1 MNNKQFFSLAP
12 KLLYKN
18 EEAYNKLLDFAVM
31 DNNEES
37 WNIKNIAISGVYGS
51 GKSTVWKTYV
61 KNNNIEDKIITV
73 TLGKYLDT
81 ENSEKNKFSNL
92 SNLTEN
98 KNYENRIERQIINQ
112 ILSQVKKSRI
122 PLTKYVFK
130 VNRSTISILWWISL
144 ILIFLTSVVLLVNT
158 KRFGSSEK
166 EQNVMFYSSLF
177 FMCFSITWWLAIIV
191 KNNVFSLKKIKT
203 KWFETDV
210 ETSSSI
216 QETILEKD
224 IKEIAYIVRSS
235 GAKIIVF
242 EDLDRFDDVELFSKL
257 KELNFII
264 NAFNESQFKKRKN
277 IQVIKFVYM
286 VRDEIFDSDSRTK
299 FFDIIIPILPIR
311 KSTNVI
317 ESILSPIKEDFK
329 ESENVLKWIINYIQ
343 NPRTLKNIV
352 NEYQIIKEI
361 IFQNKENM
369 KCKKMLALI
378 AIKNAVPKEFGL
390 MQVNKGFIFSIFD
403 KKEELKNATL
413 DKLKTNLQQL
423 NCILNNGYEKE
434 LEYKSIET
442 LLNYKGSLKINEP
455 KENQMEK
462 LLSASQNE
470 QEMIN
475 ISILRWKRTKSE

>member
-177 FMCFSITWWLAIIV
+177 FMCFSVTWWLAIIV
-191 KNNVFSLKKIKT
+191 KNNVFSLKKN
-203 KWFETDV
+203 
-210 ETSSSI
+210 
-216 QETILEKD
+216 KD
-224 IKEIAYIVRSS
+224 KVIWNRCW
-235 GAKIIVF
+235 
-242 EDLDRFDDVELFSKL
+242 
-257 KELNFII
+257 
-264 NAFNESQFKKRKN
+264 N
-277 IQVIKFVYM
+277 I
-286 VRDEIFDSDSRTK
+286 
-299 FFDIIIPILPIR
+299 
-311 KSTNVI
+311 
-317 ESILSPIKEDFK
+317 
-329 ESENVLKWIINYIQ
+329 
-343 NPRTLKNIV
+343 
-352 NEYQIIKEI
+352 
-361 IFQNKENM
+361 
-369 KCKKMLALI
+369 
-378 AIKNAVPKEFGL
+378 
-390 MQVNKGFIFSIFD
+390 
-403 KKEELKNATL
+403 
-413 DKLKTNLQQL
+413 
-423 NCILNNGYEKE
+423 
-434 LEYKSIET
+434 
-442 LLNYKGSLKINEP
+442 
-455 KENQMEK
+455 
-462 LLSASQNE
+462 
-470 QEMIN
+470 
-475 ISILRWKRTKSE
+475 